1 MMISTNLPQSTWYKA
16 DTYPTTFK
24 KIELLYIFYNRISDL
39 RAGHLHGMHSLH
51 IHILH
56 ALSLSFIF

>member
-39 RAGHLHGMHSLH
+39 RAGHLHGMHSLLH
-51 IHILH
+51 IHITC
-56 ALSLSFIF
+56 SS